1 MVKGG
6 RGASKKKSVSKSAKA
21 GLTFPVARIGRGL
34 RTMRLAKRY
43 GAGGPVYLTAVIE
56 YMAAEVL
63 ELAGNACRDN
73 KKKRVTPR
81 HLVLAIRNDEELNKF
96 LGGVTIA
103 SGGVLPNIHSVL
115 LPKKTK
121 VCACLFSNRWPPC
134 APTRSPTS
142 HPAHDDEDTHSCC
155 SYPLRSRPRRAPR
168 RSSKRFANHI
178 SSKPVFFNTTFA

>member
-6 RGASKKKSVSKSAKA
+6 RGGSKKKSSSKSSKA
-21 GLTFPVARIGRGL
+21 GLTLPVSRVAKAL

-43 GAGGPVYLTAVIE
+43 GAGGPVYLTAVLE

-103 SGGVLPNIHSVL
+103 AGGVLPNIHSVL
-115 LPKKTK
+115 LPKKSGK
-121 VCACLFSNRWPPC
+121 KGG
-134 APTRSPTS
+134 
-142 HPAHDDEDTHSCC
+142 
-155 SYPLRSRPRRAPR
+155 
-168 RSSKRFANHI
+168 SSQEI
-178 SSKPVFFNTTFA
+178 

>member
-6 RGASKKKSVSKSAKA
+6 RGGSKKKAQSKSAKA
-21 GLTFPVARIGRGL
+21 GLTFPVTPTAITANPNPNQVARIGRGL
-34 RTMRLAKRY
+34 RNMRLAKRY

-115 LPKKTK
+115 LPKK
-121 VCACLFSNRWPPC
+121 
-134 APTRSPTS
+134 
-142 HPAHDDEDTHSCC
+142 
-155 SYPLRSRPRRAPR
+155 
-168 RSSKRFANHI
+168 SKA
-178 SSKPVFFNTTFA
+178 

>member
-6 RGASKKKSVSKSAKA
+6 RGSSKKKPQSKSAKA
-21 GLTFPVARIGRGL
+21 GLTFPVARIGRSL

-115 LPKKTK
+115 LPKKSK
-121 VCACLFSNRWPPC
+121 CALALSLSHFATFFLLFFSYSYRPPSFSFS
-134 APTRSPTS
+134 SPG
-142 HPAHDDEDTHSCC
+142 
-155 SYPLRSRPRRAPR
+155 RRRALAKN
-168 RSSKRFANHI
+168 SDLFTCLKSKNRCL
-178 SSKPVFFNTTFA
+178 

>member
-6 RGASKKKSVSKSAKA
+6 RGKSEKKAASKSAKA
-21 GLTFPVARIGRGL
+21 GLTFPVARIGKNL
-34 RTMRLAKRY
+34 RLMRLAKRY

-115 LPKKTK
+115 LPQKAKTAKGSRRPPALLSKAPRAHVPALLSKK
-121 VCACLFSNRWPPC
+121 
-134 APTRSPTS
+134 APR
-142 HPAHDDEDTHSCC
+142 AHVLPSKA
-155 SYPLRSRPRRAPR
+155 PRAP
-168 RSSKRFANHI
+168 
-178 SSKPVFFNTTFA
+178 

>member
-6 RGASKKKSVSKSAKA
+6 RGGGSKKKAQSKSAKA
-21 GLTFPVARIGRGL
+21 GLTFPVARIGRAL

-121 VCACLFSNRWPPC
+121 SAK
-134 APTRSPTS
+134 AG
-142 HPAHDDEDTHSCC
+142 
-155 SYPLRSRPRRAPR
+155 
-168 RSSKRFANHI
+168 SSQEF
-178 SSKPVFFNTTFA
+178 

>member
-1 MVKGG
+1 MITWGAVALRGVGGGRGGARVARSCRGLCHLGELEECALLLNKTLTSNMVKGG
-6 RGASKKKSVSKSAKA
+6 RGGSKKKATSKSAKA

-34 RTMRLAKRY
+34 RNMRLAKRY

-121 VCACLFSNRWPPC
+121 SAK
-134 APTRSPTS
+134 AG
-142 HPAHDDEDTHSCC
+142 
-155 SYPLRSRPRRAPR
+155 
-168 RSSKRFANHI
+168 SSQEF
-178 SSKPVFFNTTFA
+178 

>member
-6 RGASKKKSVSKSAKA
+6 RGGSKKKAQSKSAKA
-21 GLTFPVARIGRGL
+21 GLTFPVTLTAITANPNPNQVARIGRGL
-34 RTMRLAKRY
+34 RNMRLAKRY

-121 VCACLFSNRWPPC
+121 SAK
-134 APTRSPTS
+134 AG
-142 HPAHDDEDTHSCC
+142 
-155 SYPLRSRPRRAPR
+155 
-168 RSSKRFANHI
+168 SSQEF
-178 SSKPVFFNTTFA
+178 

>member
-81 HLVLAIRNDEELNKF
+81 HLVLAIPPARCAHIQEEQLK
-96 LGGVTIA
+96 LK
-103 SGGVLPNIHSVL
+103 LPS
-115 LPKKTK
+115 
-121 VCACLFSNRWPPC
+121 SN
-134 APTRSPTS
+134 
-142 HPAHDDEDTHSCC
+142 
-155 SYPLRSRPRRAPR
+155 
-168 RSSKRFANHI
+168 
-178 SSKPVFFNTTFA
+178 V

>member
-6 RGASKKKSVSKSAKA
+6 RGASKKKATSKSTKA
-21 GLTFPVARIGRGL
+21 GLTFPVARIGKNL
-34 RTMRLAKRY
+34 RFMRLAKRY

-115 LPKKTK
+115 LPKKSK
-121 VCACLFSNRWPPC
+121 A
-134 APTRSPTS
+134 AKG
-142 HPAHDDEDTHSCC
+142 A
-155 SYPLRSRPRRAPR
+155 
-168 RSSKRFANHI
+168 SSQE
-178 SSKPVFFNTTFA
+178 V

>member
-1 MVKGG
+1 
-6 RGASKKKSVSKSAKA
+6 
-21 GLTFPVARIGRGL
+21 
-34 RTMRLAKRY
+34 MRLAKRY

-115 LPKKTK
+115 LPKKSK
-121 VCACLFSNRWPPC
+121 CAPLSSRTLPLFSCSHSLILTDPFLLFLVH
-134 APTRSPTS
+134 RSK
-142 HPAHDDEDTHSCC
+142 AG
-155 SYPLRSRPRRAPR
+155 
-168 RSSKRFANHI
+168 SSQEF
-178 SSKPVFFNTTFA
+178 

>member
-6 RGASKKKSVSKSAKA
+6 RGSSKKKPQSKSAKA
-21 GLTFPVARIGRGL
+21 GLTFPAARIGRAL

-115 LPKKTK
+115 LPKKSK
-121 VCACLFSNRWPPC
+121 C
-134 APTRSPTS
+134 APLSS
-142 HPAHDDEDTHSCC
+142 HFATFSLALISF
-155 SYPLRSRPRRAPR
+155 SYRPPSFSSSSLGRRRALAKNFDQC
-168 RSSKRFANHI
+168 S
-178 SSKPVFFNTTFA
+178 

>member
-6 RGASKKKSVSKSAKA
+6 RGGSKKKAVSKSAKA

-34 RTMRLAKRY
+34 RNMRLAKRY

-81 HLVLAIRNDEELNKF
+81 PLVLAIRND
-96 LGGVTIA
+96 
-103 SGGVLPNIHSVL
+103 
-115 LPKKTK
+115 
-121 VCACLFSNRWPPC
+121 
-134 APTRSPTS
+134 
-142 HPAHDDEDTHSCC
+142 
-155 SYPLRSRPRRAPR
+155 
-168 RSSKRFANHI
+168 
-178 SSKPVFFNTTFA
+178 

>member
-1 MVKGG
+1 MGG
-6 RGASKKKSVSKSAKA
+6 GPPAAASPAGGSSEGGSAAAGGGDHSDHPAGEDETPHGGASKKKATSKSAKA
-21 GLTFPVARIGRGL
+21 GLTFPVARIGRAL

-43 GAGGPVYLTAVIE
+43 GAGAPVYLTAVIE

-115 LPKKTK
+115 LPKK
-121 VCACLFSNRWPPC
+121 
-134 APTRSPTS
+134 
-142 HPAHDDEDTHSCC
+142 
-155 SYPLRSRPRRAPR
+155 
-168 RSSKRFANHI
+168 
-178 SSKPVFFNTTFA
+178 SKPSKTGSSQEF

>member
-1 MVKGG
+1 MASEAAARGAASAADHLFVPEFCRGPCCQREHRIMVKGG
-6 RGASKKKSVSKSAKA
+6 RGGSKKKAQSKSAKA

-34 RTMRLAKRY
+34 RNMRLAKRY

-121 VCACLFSNRWPPC
+121 SAK
-134 APTRSPTS
+134 AG
-142 HPAHDDEDTHSCC
+142 
-155 SYPLRSRPRRAPR
+155 
-168 RSSKRFANHI
+168 SSQEF
-178 SSKPVFFNTTFA
+178 

>member
-6 RGASKKKSVSKSAKA
+6 RGASKKKAVSKSAKA
-21 GLTFPVARIGRGL
+21 GLTFPVARIGKAL

-43 GAGGPVYLTAVIE
+43 GAGGPVYLAAVIE

-115 LPKKTK
+115 LPKKSK
-121 VCACLFSNRWPPC
+121 ASAKAV
-134 APTRSPTS
+134 
-142 HPAHDDEDTHSCC
+142 
-155 SYPLRSRPRRAPR
+155 
-168 RSSKRFANHI
+168 SSQE
-178 SSKPVFFNTTFA
+178 V

>member
-6 RGASKKKSVSKSAKA
+6 RGSSKKKPQSKSAKA
-21 GLTFPVARIGRGL
+21 GLTFPVARIGRAL

-115 LPKKTK
+115 LPKKSK
-121 VCACLFSNRWPPC
+121 AK
-134 APTRSPTS
+134 A
-142 HPAHDDEDTHSCC
+142 
-155 SYPLRSRPRRAPR
+155 
-168 RSSKRFANHI
+168 SS
-178 SSKPVFFNTTFA
+178 SQEY

>member
-1 MVKGG
+1 MKGG
-6 RGASKKKSVSKSAKA
+6 RGGSKKKSSSKSSKA
-21 GLTFPVARIGRGL
+21 GLTLPVSRVAKAL

-43 GAGGPVYLTAVIE
+43 GAGGPVYLTAVLE

-103 SGGVLPNIHSVL
+103 AGGVLPNIHSVL
-115 LPKKTK
+115 LPKVEEGVDPSPSATRDSSQNRLFLQPPHR
-121 VCACLFSNRWPPC
+121 CETACI
-134 APTRSPTS
+134 
-142 HPAHDDEDTHSCC
+142 SCQ
-155 SYPLRSRPRRAPR
+155 
-168 RSSKRFANHI
+168 K
-178 SSKPVFFNTTFA
+178 

>member
-6 RGASKKKSVSKSAKA
+6 RGSSKKKPQSKSAKA
-21 GLTFPVARIGRGL
+21 GLTFPVARIGRAL

-103 SGGVLPNIHSVL
+103 SGGDLPNIHSVL
-115 LPKKTK
+115 PEEVQVRACSLLALCHFSLSCSDFFLLPTPSFP
-121 VCACLFSNRWPPC
+121 FS
-134 APTRSPTS
+134 S
-142 HPAHDDEDTHSCC
+142 
-155 SYPLRSRPRRAPR
+155 LGRRLARR
-168 RSSKRFANHI
+168 RSSDLD
-178 SSKPVFFNTTFA
+178 